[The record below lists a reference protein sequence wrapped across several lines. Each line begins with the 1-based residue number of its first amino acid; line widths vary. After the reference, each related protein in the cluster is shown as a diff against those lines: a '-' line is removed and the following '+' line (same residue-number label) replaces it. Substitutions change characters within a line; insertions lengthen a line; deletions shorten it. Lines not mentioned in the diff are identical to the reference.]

1 MINPDQFIQVIKK
14 NKINLITGVPDSLL
28 KNLTNRIDKKFKN
41 HFISTNEGSA
51 IAFAIGHY
59 LSTKKP
65 GLVYLQNSGLGNIIN
80 PITSLAHPKVY
91 GIPIFLVIGW
101 RGEMKNLKQ
110 INDEPQH
117 KKQGEITLNQLRLL
131 DIPFK
136 IINHNTKNLD
146 KIFKTLLKISEKKQS
161 PVALVVRKNTFK
173 NLGNKKKQINKKNLY
188 REEIIKNIIEISH
201 DDNIIVST
209 TGMTSR
215 ELYEIRKSKNQ
226 NDLKDF
232 LTVGG
237 MGHVSQIAAAIAMN
251 KRKSKVICID
261 GDGSLLMHLGSLGLG
276 SKFKNLIHILIN
288 NECHD
293 SVGGQPT
300 LGKSINFTKIAKIC
314 GFKNTVLVK
323 KKNLIKKNLKKAF
336 EQKSSSFL
344 QIDCK
349 KGYREN
355 LGRPDKNMNKR
366 KNFFIKRLSLLK

>member
-1 MINPDQFIQVIKK
+1 MINPDQFINIIKK
-14 NKINLITGVPDSLL
+14 NKIDLITGVPDSLL

-51 IAFAIGHY
+51 IAFAIGQY

-80 PITSLAHPKVY
+80 PITSIAHPKVY

-101 RGEMKNLKQ
+101 RGEIKNFKQ

-117 KKQGEITLNQLRLL
+117 KKQGAITLNQLKLL

-173 NLGNKKKQINKKNLY
+173 NLDNKKIQITKKYLY
-188 REEIIKNIIEISH
+188 REEIIKDIVETSKN
-201 DDNIIVST
+201 DNIILST
-209 TGMTSR
+209 TGMASR
-215 ELYEIRKSKNQ
+215 ELSEIRKLKKQ

-237 MGHVSQIAAAIAMN
+237 MGHVGQIAAAIAMN

-261 GDGSLLMHLGSLGLG
+261 GDGSLLMHLGSLGLS

-288 NECHD
+288 NKSHD

-300 LGKSINFTKIAKIC
+300 LGKSINFVKIAKIC
-314 GFKNTVLVK
+314 GYKNTILIK
-323 KKNLIKKNLKKAF
+323 KKSSIKKNLKKAF
-336 EQKSSSFL
+336 KQK
-344 QIDCK
+344 K
-349 KGYREN
+349 
-355 LGRPDKNMNKR
+355 
-366 KNFFIKRLSLLK
+366 